1 MRVLL
6 LFLTL
11 LLAGPLQ
18 ANPFDVKPAFLP
30 VNQAFVLT
38 HDRQADGQMRLFFQ
52 IQPGYYLYQK
62 RLKFD
67 GLPAEQHPQ
76 LPTALNHHD
85 EFFGDLSLIH
95 I

>member
-18 ANPFDVKPAFLP
+18 ANPFEVKPDFLP

-38 HDRQADGQMRLFFQ
+38 HDRQADGQMRLYFQ
-52 IQPGYYLYQK
+52 IKPGYYLYQK

-67 GLPAEQHPQ
+67 GLPADQHPQ
-76 LPTALNHHD
+76 LPQP
-85 EFFGDLSLIH
+85 
-95 I
+95 